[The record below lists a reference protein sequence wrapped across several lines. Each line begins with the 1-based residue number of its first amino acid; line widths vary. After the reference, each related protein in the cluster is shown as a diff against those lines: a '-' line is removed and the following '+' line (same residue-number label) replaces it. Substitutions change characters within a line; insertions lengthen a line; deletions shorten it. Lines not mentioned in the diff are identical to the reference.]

1 MLINAEDFE
10 AIMTGRVDT
19 AFRRWIRPTVKA
31 GGTLT
36 TAAGVL
42 AIDAVDVIALNAIA
56 EEDLK
61 RAGFPDR
68 EALDAMLG
76 DRKGTLY
83 RIRLRYLGEDPRAA
97 LRDSAAFSDAEAD
110 MIGQTLTRMDGGTP
124 WVRATLGLIGQ
135 KPGWPAQELADLLG
149 LEKLKFKNN
158 VRRLK
163 ALGLTES
170 LEVGYRLSPRG
181 QAWLDRPTASA
192 QGA

>member
-1 MLINAEDFE
+1 MLINADDFE
-10 AIMTGRVDT
+10 SIVSGRIDT

-42 AIDAVDVIALNAIA
+42 AIDAVDVIALNAV
-56 EEDLK
+56 EDEDLK
-61 RAGFPDR
+61 RAGFSSRD
-68 EALDAMLG
+68 ALDAVLG

-97 LRDSAAFSDAEAD
+97 LRQSAALSDADAD
-110 MIGQTLTRMDGGTP
+110 AIGQTLVRMDGATP
-124 WVRATLGLIGQ
+124 WVQRTLQLIGER
-135 KPGWPAQELADLLG
+135 PGHPAQELAEVVG
-149 LEKLKFKNN
+149 VEKLKFKNN

-170 LEVGYRLSPRG
+170 LEIGYRLSPRG
-181 QAWLDRPTASA
+181 QAWLDRVIASA
-192 QGA
+192 

>member
-10 AIMTGRVDT
+10 AIASGRVDT

-42 AIDAVDVIALNAIA
+42 AIDAVDVIALDAVNA
-56 EEDLK
+56 EDLA
-61 RAGFPDR
+61 RAGFDGR
-68 EALDAMLG
+68 QALDAILG

-97 LRDSAAFSDAEAD
+97 LRESAVLSDAEGDA
-110 MIGQTLTRMDGGTP
+110 IGHTLSRMDGANP
-124 WVRATLGLIGQ
+124 WVQATLQLIGQ
-135 KPGWPAQELADLLG
+135 RPGQAAHQLAEVLG
-149 LEKLKFKNN
+149 MEKLKFKSN

-170 LEVGYRLSPRG
+170 LEVGYRVSPRG
-181 QAWLDRPTASA
+181 QAWLDRIIASA
-192 QGA
+192 

>member
-1 MLINAEDFE
+1 MLINADDFE
-10 AIMTGRVDT
+10 SIVSGRIDT

-42 AIDAVDVIALNAIA
+42 AIDAVDVIALNAV
-56 EEDLK
+56 EDEDLK
-61 RAGFPDR
+61 RAGFSSRD
-68 EALDAMLG
+68 ALDAVLG

-97 LRDSAAFSDAEAD
+97 LRQSAALSDADAD
-110 MIGQTLTRMDGGTP
+110 TIGQTLARMDGVTP
-124 WVRATLGLIGQ
+124 WVQRTLQLIGER
-135 KPGWPAQELADLLG
+135 PGHPAQELAEVVG
-149 LEKLKFKNN
+149 VEKLKFKNN

-170 LEVGYRLSPRG
+170 LEIGYRLSPRG
-181 QAWLDRPTASA
+181 QAWLDRVIASA
-192 QGA
+192 